1 MGLQEQ
7 GWFMD
12 RVREFF
18 GFLDKLVYGLIRWI
32 LFGIFDLAN
41 LSTNSEV
48 FSGIYSRIYV
58 ILGIFMAFKLS
69 FAFFQYII
77 DPESMTGKSDKSLSK
92 LLIRTFVMISA
103 LVFLPTILFGQ
114 NGGQGLLS
122 RAQTAFL
129 PSLPKVIFGVNSV
142 GGLSAGDNS
151 SQKFTDSIEQ
161 SANDITINTLRG
173 FFAPSPDLDSVCGDG
188 TYENTPQIETLD
200 DFSNNINLHC
210 NKGINIDAGILGH
223 TAAVYY
229 KYSYMPFI
237 STVVGVLVALL
248 LLGITLDLAKRIFKL
263 MILEAIAP
271 VPIMSLIDPKGSK
284 DGAFSKW
291 VKSLT
296 STFLDIFFKLGL
308 VYIIVVF
315 IHLIVNSRESGGLF
329 SNFPKDTGFR
339 GTYLTILLILGLIFF
354 AKEAPKFIK
363 DAMGLKS
370 DGKGLF
376 DDVKSVGKAAG
387 LVAGAAVGTAGVV
400 GSTVGNIKAQHEGNQ
415 DYFKGQHVRNSLRN
429 IGAGLS
435 GLAGGTAAM
444 ASGLTGKDA
453 GLKSVLKKQQ
463 DRNAASFDY
472 RRNGGTLFGRIG
484 SGASRTFT
492 GETAAARVGR
502 EIQQNENAQALL
514 KAVTDRASSE
524 MVKSNSTFGSL
535 GKKRDGSSF
544 VDRAGNSLDGVKF
557 NYKETMAAY
566 DAAASSGATTVRIA
580 DETGTVHEINREDIA
595 FGKGNL
601 LKENEEDYLLKA
613 NNPNYAHTDA
623 NGNTIYDIEDMTIET
638 HMNNVN
644 KAGIKNDSGEK
655 IDVRSRGQLK
665 KSQERLGRENATKK
679 LEQSRKKANDK
690 YSASKK

>member
-18 GFLDKLVYGLIRWI
+18 GFLDKLVYGLIKWI

-151 SQKFTDSIEQ
+151 NQKFTDSVEQ
-161 SANDITINTLRG
+161 SANDIAINTLRG
-173 FFAPSPDLDSVCGDG
+173 FFAPSPDIDSVCGDG

-263 MILEAIAP
+263 MILEVIAP

-329 SNFPKDTGFR
+329 ANFPKDTGFR
-339 GTYLTILLILGLIFF
+339 GTYLTILLIIGLIFF

-363 DAMGLKS
+363 DAMGLK
-370 DGKGLF
+370 DNGGGLF
-376 DDVKSVGKAAG
+376 DDVKSVGKVAG
-387 LVAGAAVGTAGVV
+387 LTVGAAGVV
-400 GSTVGNIKAQHEGNQ
+400 GSGIASGRASYDSDTATGKNHNVGRLAKNVGAGLIGGISGGATAIKAATGKDGGIGAVIKAQSQ
-415 DYFKGQHVRNSLRN
+415 RNANVLAR
-429 IGAGLS
+429 GASGSTWLGRRESELS
-435 GLAGGTAAM
+435 GIFTGQTPANRYERELDDLKARKEYFDAIKNRVTSKMPERVDTFGSFGNGVLAGHKFNYNSVMAAVESAQAAGRDVVDLTDSTGTTHSGISIADIARGRQGLLDNNEADYYEQVM
-444 ASGLTGKDA
+444 AGGFIDPATGIRGDTDSTLEELIGRHKDVGIDSPYQYYGKVPTGA
-453 GLKSVLKKQQ
+453 PPGSKALKP
-463 DRNAASFDY
+463 DM
-472 RRNGGTLFGRIG
+472 
-484 SGASRTFT
+484 GAT
-492 GETAAARVGR
+492 GR
-502 EIQQNENAQALL
+502 EIYA
-514 KAVTDRASSE
+514 TGRR
-524 MVKSNSTFGSL
+524 VKT
-535 GKKRDGSSF
+535 
-544 VDRAGNSLDGVKF
+544 A
-557 NYKETMAAY
+557 
-566 DAAASSGATTVRIA
+566 
-580 DETGTVHEINREDIA
+580 
-595 FGKGNL
+595 
-601 LKENEEDYLLKA
+601 
-613 NNPNYAHTDA
+613 
-623 NGNTIYDIEDMTIET
+623 
-638 HMNNVN
+638 
-644 KAGIKNDSGEK
+644 
-655 IDVRSRGQLK
+655 
-665 KSQERLGRENATKK
+665 
-679 LEQSRKKANDK
+679 KANDR
-690 YSASKK
+690 YSAAKK